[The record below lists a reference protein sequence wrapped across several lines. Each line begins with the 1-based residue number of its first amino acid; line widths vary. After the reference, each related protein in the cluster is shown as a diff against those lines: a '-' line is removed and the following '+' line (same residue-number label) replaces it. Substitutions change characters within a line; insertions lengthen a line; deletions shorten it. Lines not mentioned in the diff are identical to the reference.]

1 MNYTTTELHRPI
13 FLVIT
18 EHYIELVMP
27 ETMDLRGGTK
37 NEMTKNING
46 NIFPHLEITE
56 LVLFQFNIVYND
68 YQWDSKSLVYR

>member
-1 MNYTTTELHRPI
+1 
-13 FLVIT
+13 
-18 EHYIELVMP
+18 MP
-27 ETMDLRGGTK
+27 EAMDLRGGTK

-68 YQWDSKSLVYR
+68 YQWDSESLVYR